1 MEQFCNKCESDNLI
15 FGNFDYAGEFASL
28 GYACQDCGHGGIF
41 YYDVTY
47 NITNKHFIKNE
58 NKEDRKEK
66 QT

>member
-15 FGNFDYAGEFASL
+15 LGNFEYAGESASL
-28 GYACQDCGHGGIF
+28 GYACQDCGQSGIF

-58 NKEDRKEK
+58 NQEDRKEK
-66 QT
+66 TT